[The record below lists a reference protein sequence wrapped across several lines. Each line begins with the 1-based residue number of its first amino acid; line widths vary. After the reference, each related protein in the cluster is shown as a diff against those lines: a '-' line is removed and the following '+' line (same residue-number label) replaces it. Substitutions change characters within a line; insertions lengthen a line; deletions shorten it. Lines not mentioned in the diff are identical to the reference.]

1 MTDSESTIAPPTP
14 EMESEYQ
21 DHEQQQPNPTK
32 KPTNNGNSN
41 TTTTTNTNTNTNTNT
56 LAFSIWPPTQRTR
69 DAVVS
74 RLVET
79 LSKQSI
85 LSKRYGT
92 LPSDEASSAARLI
105 EEEAFSAAAA
115 SASAEDDGIEI
126 LQVYSREISRRM
138 LDTVKTRASSTAASS
153 VVDAGTA
160 PQTPSLE
167 TASATAASEDN
178 SPTVTES

>member
-21 DHEQQQPNPTK
+21 NHEQQQPNPTK
-32 KPTNNGNSN
+32 KPTNNGN
-41 TTTTTNTNTNTNTNT
+41 TTTTAAANTNT

-69 DAVVS
+69 DAVVA

-105 EEEAFSAAAA
+105 EEEAFSAAAD

-138 LDTVKTRASSTAASS
+138 LDTVKTRASSAAAAAASS

-167 TASATAASEDN
+167 AASATAASEDD

>member
-21 DHEQQQPNPTK
+21 DHEQHQQQPNPTK
-32 KPTNNGNSN
+32 KPTNNGN
-41 TTTTTNTNTNTNTNT
+41 TATAANTNT
-56 LAFSIWPPTQRTR
+56 LTFSIWPPTQRTR
-69 DAVVS
+69 DAVAA

-105 EEEAFSAAAA
+105 EEQAFSAAAE

-138 LDTVKTRASSTAASS
+138 LDTVKTRASSAAAAASS

-167 TASATAASEDN
+167 AASATAASEDS

>member
-21 DHEQQQPNPTK
+21 DHEQQQQPNPTK
-32 KPTNNGNSN
+32 KPTNNGNTTTTT
-41 TTTTTNTNTNTNTNT
+41 TTTTTNNTNT

-138 LDTVKTRASSTAASS
+138 LDTVKTRASSAAASS
-153 VVDAGTA
+153 VDDAGAA

-167 TASATAASEDN
+167 AASATAASEDN